1 MDADVDAEAEADDTE
16 NRFCTLPVTGNNA
29 TFQAIFLCNDCFLPE
44 EENSN
49 NTNNTNS
56 NSPLCVC
63 QSCAEVCHDG
73 NSCVDVQYVAMGP
86 SYCDCHRLGTC
97 KLYEKSLRE
106 AERLGVTLPTSC
118 SSGRQAQRKQQQDS
132 SSSNSYIQEVFDIPS
147 LQDGDNKNLATLL
160 IQQAR
165 ELIRHTKETLWIDKT
180 LIGTS
185 RDDDNNNSSND
196 DVDVSRPKKLCL
208 LETLAWSIYQSHQ
221 ERYRVTLLGDD
232 DGSSGDD
239 QHALK
244 GGAEWWVQVKNI
256 PVTNVATTATENS
269 DDDGNNNTVSNDTAI
284 PPHTNSS
291 SIDLHYDKD
300 EALAETFGIGS
311 FPTLSTVTYL
321 TAPSVTATTQKM
333 ATSAAAPTIVF
344 DHTYTQSEDE
354 VMSSMLVSRPRVGKH
369 LVFDGRLLHGAPSHP
384 SLLLS
389 SSTPPSP
396 KENDSS
402 NGRTTIDNNIEKI
415 ISQNEKDLNSCGQT
429 LEEEIEEA
437 PTAAFRVTFL
447 VNIWQFR
454 RPANVKVLDN
464 VIRGC
469 ILNLSESTTLNE
481 DSNDIIHN
489 FPLEMIPL
497 TIPNLFIEE
506 EDDLPE
512 TLRHRIELPFVSN
525 QGLPG
530 SDDNTDDADEEEG
543 GGGTIVMTFPPP
555 ATTGTTGE
563 DTVLVSFGPG
573 MQAYIDYN
581 YEHEE
586 DIESDAMAEENHP
599 SPLVQ
604 SDYV

>member
-1 MDADVDAEAEADDTE
+1 MNAEVDGTE
-16 NRFCTLPVTGNNA
+16 NRFCTLPVTGNNPI
-29 TFQAIFLCNDCFLPE
+29 FQAIFLCNGCFLPE

-49 NTNNTNS
+49 N

-73 NSCVDVQYVAMGP
+73 NGCVDVEYVAMGP
-86 SYCDCHRLGTC
+86 SYCDCHRLGNC

-106 AERLGVTLPTSC
+106 AERIGVTPTSC
-118 SSGRQAQRKQQQDS
+118 SSGRQTQRKQQEDS
-132 SSSNSYIQEVFDIPS
+132 SSSNSYIQEVFDIPI

-165 ELIRHTKETLWIDKT
+165 ELIRHTKETHWIDKT
-180 LIGTS
+180 LIATS
-185 RDDDNNNSSND
+185 RDDDNNSND
-196 DVDVSRPKKLCL
+196 DVDVSCPKKLCL
-208 LETLAWSIYQSHQ
+208 LENLAWSIYQSHQ
-221 ERYRVTLLGDD
+221 ERYRVTLVGDD
-232 DGSSGDD
+232 DGISDDD
-239 QHALK
+239 QRDLK

-256 PVTNVATTATENS
+256 PVTNVATTTTENS
-269 DDDGNNNTVSNDTAI
+269 DDDGNNNIITNDTAI

-389 SSTPPSP
+389 SSTPPSS
-396 KENDSS
+396 KENDNS
-402 NGRTTIDNNIEKI
+402 NDSTTINFNNEKI
-415 ISQNEKDLNSCGQT
+415 VSQNEKDRNSCRQT
-429 LEEEIEEA
+429 LEEEAEEA

-454 RPANVKVLDN
+454 RPANVKVLDDEL
-464 VIRGC
+464 RGC

-481 DSNDIIHN
+481 DATYGTIQNH
-489 FPLEMIPL
+489 PLEMIPL
-497 TIPNLFIEE
+497 TIPKVSIEE

-512 TLRHRIELPFVSN
+512 ILRHRIELPFVSN

-530 SDDNTDDADEEEG
+530 SDDNTDDVDEEEG

-581 YEHEE
+581 YEQEE
-586 DIESDAMAEENHP
+586 DMESDAMAEENHP

>member
-1 MDADVDAEAEADDTE
+1 MDSDADIDDTE
-16 NRFCTLPVTGNNA
+16 NRFCTLPVTGENP

-44 EENSN
+44 ENNSN
-49 NTNNTNS
+49 NT
-56 NSPLCVC
+56 PLCVC

-73 NSCVDVQYVAMGP
+73 NDCVDVEYVAMGP
-86 SYCDCHRLGTC
+86 SYCDCHRLGNC
-97 KLYEKSLRE
+97 KLYEKSLQE
-106 AERLGVTLPTSC
+106 AERLGITPE
-118 SSGRQAQRKQQQDS
+118 RHAQRKQQEDS
-132 SSSNSYIQEVFDIPS
+132 SSSNSYIQEVFDIPI
-147 LQDGDNKNLATLL
+147 LQDGDNKNLANLL
-160 IQQAR
+160 VQQAR
-165 ELIRHTKETLWIDKT
+165 ELIRHTKETHWIDKT
-180 LIGTS
+180 LVGTS
-185 RDDDNNNSSND
+185 RDDY
-196 DVDVSRPKKLCL
+196 DVDILSRPKKLCL

-221 ERYRVTLLGDD
+221 ERYRVGDD
-232 DGSSGDD
+232 DCSSGDD
-239 QHALK
+239 QHDLK

-256 PVTNVATTATENS
+256 PVVNVATTTTDNS
-269 DDDGNNNTVSNDTAI
+269 DDGNNNIVTSDTAI
-284 PPHTNSS
+284 PPPTSSS

-300 EALAETFGIGS
+300 EALAENFGIGS

-321 TAPSVTATTQKM
+321 TAPSVTTTTQKM

-384 SLLLS
+384 SLLSS
-389 SSTPPSP
+389 SSTPPPS
-396 KENDSS
+396 KENVNNNDS
-402 NGRTTIDNNIEKI
+402 TTIDYNNEKI
-415 ISQNEKDLNSCGQT
+415 VSQNEEDRNSCRQT
-429 LEEEIEEA
+429 LEEETEET

-464 VIRGC
+464 ELRGC
-469 ILNLSESTTLNE
+469 LLKLSELTTLNE
-481 DSNDIIHN
+481 DANDTIQN
-489 FPLEMIPL
+489 CPLEMIPL
-497 TIPNLFIEE
+497 TIPKVFIEE

-530 SDDNTDDADEEEG
+530 SDDNAEDDDKEEG
-543 GGGTIVMTFPPP
+543 GGGGGAVVMTFPPP
-555 ATTGTTGE
+555 TTTGTTDE

-581 YEHEE
+581 YEQEE
-586 DIESDAMAEENHP
+586 DTGSDAKDGENHP
-599 SPLVQ
+599 SPSVH